1 MIRYKI
7 VASDLDG
14 TLLDDNSEI
23 SLENMNA
30 ITELYEKGVFFVP
43 SSGRSFSEMP
53 DEIKTSKYIRYLI
66 ASNGAVVFD
75 KLTNDNIMMCME
87 KDFLKGILDILY
99 SYRTHLTY
107 RYNGNC
113 YVDKEYYNE
122 ASYKY
127 YNVWECH
134 IRVITEFGI
143 PTENFKEELYSLDNI
158 EVISIFFHSEKERL
172 ECKKRL
178 LEHGGLQVV
187 EACENNL
194 EIMSDKAGKGNAL
207 HKLCDKLGIDY
218 NCTIAVGDSDNDASI
233 VKAAGLGLAVENA
246 RQSLKNVADAVACR
260 NTENVVDYILKK
272 YIEC

>member
-107 RYNGNC
+107 RHNGNC

-178 LEHGGLQVV
+178 LEYGGLQVV